1 MNVRPI
7 VLEIYEKYFTP
18 LGERLRPALSGFLSG
33 VLPGLEAGV
42 DHFERTN
49 SLLDQVCTAVSP
61 IYFYTCLWECVATNS
76 SIRLPAITYVI
87 DHFNKRIGMSEQT
100 FLMGRNSELMVRN
113 YGNFQFK

>member
-1 MNVRPI
+1 VASCQ
-7 VLEIYEKYFTP
+7 
-18 LGERLRPALSGFLSG
+18 GECLLLLISINKMLISIFHPFR
-33 VLPGLEAGV
+33 LEAGV

-49 SLLDQVCTAVSP
+49 TLLSQVCKAVSP

-100 FLMGRNSELMVRN
+100 YLMGRNVELMVN
-113 YGNFQFK
+113 

>member
-33 VLPGLEAGV
+33 VLPGLEPGV

-49 SLLDQVCTAVSP
+49 SLLNQVCTAVSP
-61 IYFYTCLWECVATNS
+61 TYYYTCLWECVATNS

-100 FLMGRNSELMVRN
+100 FLMGRNIELMVSDER
-113 YGNFQFK
+113 KLI